1 MPSTVLNLY
10 TYINSFS
17 PHQGSY
23 YFLILQMREHIYH
36 EAALDCNPGPVMNN
50 HSVVQLTTL
59 MNNHC
64 PYCLPGNNSGGPF
77 SDHD

>member
-1 MPSTVLNLY
+1 
-10 TYINSFS
+10 
-17 PHQGSY
+17 
-23 YFLILQMREHIYH
+23 MREHIYH
-36 EAALDCNPGPVMNN
+36 EAALDYNPGPVMNN